1 MSSVH
6 RDGVRLTTFPGV
18 WLKDEL
24 CKQRMAASSSA
35 GGGSQ
40 VCNVCCWMLALKK
53 VIPPLMAWPGDASC
67 KWLMSCCYFA
77 S

>member
-1 MSSVH
+1 MH

-24 CKQRMAASSSA
+24 CKQRIAASSSA

-53 VIPPLMAWPGDASC
+53 VIHGSAWECLLQMADVMLLFHFVREAW
-67 KWLMSCCYFA
+67 
-77 S
+77 